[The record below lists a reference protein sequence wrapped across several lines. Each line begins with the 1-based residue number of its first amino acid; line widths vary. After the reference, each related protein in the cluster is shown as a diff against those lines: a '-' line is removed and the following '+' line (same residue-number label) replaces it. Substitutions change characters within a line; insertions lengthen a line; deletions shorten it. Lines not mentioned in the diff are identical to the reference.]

1 MHFVAR
7 TSIAKKLRADNEK
20 EVIHYLGWAAW
31 TEEGPPSGGDQIIEN
46 TDSRYKVA
54 VHRYCSDCVPV
65 PTTYTWR
72 LTFKG
77 RADP

>member
-20 EVIHYLGWAAW
+20 EVIHHLGWAAW

-46 TDSRYKVA
+46 TDSRDKVA
-54 VHRYCSDCVPV
+54 VHRF
-65 PTTYTWR
+65 R
-72 LTFKG
+72 LCTSTDDLHLAFNIQG
-77 RADP
+77 QS